1 VGWTCWPGPYNL
13 RARVLWGDQ
22 GTPGVGIESDDP
34 WRTARAKALS

>member
-1 VGWTCWPGPYNL
+1 L
-13 RARVLWGDQ
+13 GDR